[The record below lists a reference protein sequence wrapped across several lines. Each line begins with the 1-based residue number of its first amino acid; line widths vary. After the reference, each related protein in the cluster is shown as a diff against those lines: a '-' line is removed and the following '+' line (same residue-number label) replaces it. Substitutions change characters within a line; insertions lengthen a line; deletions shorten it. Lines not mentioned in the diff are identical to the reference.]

1 VTALEALAAFLAHL
15 ADAQRASPRTVEAYG
30 RDLTGFLGFLTTH
43 LGGEPDLGALAAL
56 RASDVRAYLARRRRG
71 KSALS
76 DRSVARLLSAI
87 RSFYAWLDRTHGVAN
102 ADVALVRGPRLKPLL
117 PRPVSEDA
125 ARDLIALA
133 ESADG
138 PAWVGVRDAA
148 LLTLLYGAGLRI
160 SEALS
165 LTDDDAPLGETLRIT
180 GKGSKTRIV
189 PVLPAARDAVDAW
202 IAARPWPKEPGA
214 PLFRAIR
221 GGRMSPRMAQSVMQ
235 RLRSG
240 LGLPAS
246 ATPHAL
252 RHSFATHLLSAGA
265 DLRAIQDLLGHASLS
280 TTQRYADVDA
290 ARLMTAYAAAHPRA

>member
-1 VTALEALAAFLAHL
+1 VTALEALAGFLAHL
-15 ADAQRASPRTVEAYG
+15 ADVRRASPRTVEAYG
-30 RDLTGFLGFLTTH
+30 RDLSGFLGFLTTH
-43 LGGEPDLGALAAL
+43 LGAEPDLGSLKTL
-56 RASDVRAYLARRRRG
+56 RAADVRAYLARRRRG
-71 KSALS
+71 KNPLS
-76 DRSVARLLSAI
+76 DRSIARLLSAI

-117 PRPVSEDA
+117 PRPVSETA
-125 ARDLIALA
+125 AFDLIGLA
-133 ESADG
+133 EAADG
-138 PAWVGVRDAA
+138 PPWVGARDAA

-160 SEALS
+160 SEALG

-180 GKGSKTRIV
+180 GKGAKTRAV
-189 PVLPAARDAVDAW
+189 PVLPAARDAVEAYL
-202 IAARPWPKEPGA
+202 AVRPWPKEPGA

-221 GGRMSPRMAQSVMQ
+221 GGPMSPRMAQGVMQ
-235 RLRSG
+235 QLRSG

-290 ARLMTAYAAAHPRA
+290 ARLMAAYAAAHPRA

>member
-1 VTALEALAAFLAHL
+1 MKATEALAGFLAHL
-15 ADAQRASPRTVEAYG
+15 ADTRRASPRTVEAYG
-30 RDLTGFLGFLTTH
+30 RDLSGFLGFLTTH
-43 LGGEPDLGALAAL
+43 LGAEPDLDALARL
-56 RASDVRAYLARRRRG
+56 RAADVRAYLARRRRG

-76 DRSVARLLSAI
+76 DRSVARLLSAL
-87 RSFYAWLDRTHGVAN
+87 RSFFAWLDRTHGIAN
-102 ADVALVRGPRLKPLL
+102 ADVALVRGPRLKALL
-117 PRPVSEDA
+117 PRPVSQDA
-125 ARDLIALA
+125 AFDLIALA
-133 ESADG
+133 ETTDG
-138 PAWVGVRDAA
+138 PPWVGARDAA

-165 LTDDDAPLGETLRIT
+165 LTDDEAPLGEVLRIT
-180 GKGSKTRIV
+180 GKGSKTRMV
-189 PVLPAARDAVDAW
+189 PVLPAARDGVDAYLS
-202 IAARPWPKEPGA
+202 ARPWPREAGA

-221 GGRMSPRMAQSVMQ
+221 GGPMSPRMAQSVMQ
-235 RLRSG
+235 QLRSG

-290 ARLMTAYAAAHPRA
+290 ARLMAAYTAAHPRA